1 MGVVFDSD
9 DTRPLTEQIEK
20 ADGGPVAWAEGYAA
34 WVYATATQA
43 LNAYMASAPWRSGV
57 RFHAL
62 RDYREHVIPTDE
74 GDIHLSLMKWGR
86 TLTLDPAIF
95 KNDDQVFL
103 RTVPDK
109 MALAIMRTI
118 DGSMVRLRAAIEP
131 GDTVHVA
138 LRHDPDVLHWL
149 LWRNDDPG
157 GKPWAMGDPLVFGW
171 SFDFGVTALV
181 GEMEPVTA
189 S

>member
-1 MGVVFDSD
+1 MSVVFDPQ
-9 DTRPLTEQIEK
+9 DTRPLTEQINA
-20 ADGGPVAWAEGYAA
+20 ADGGPNAWAIAYAA
-34 WVYATATQA
+34 WVYATASQA
-43 LNAYMASAPWRSGV
+43 LNAYRAFAAWRFDV
-57 RFHAL
+57 RFHVL

-74 GDIHLSLMKWGR
+74 GDIHLSLIKWGR

-103 RTVPDK
+103 CTVPDK
-109 MALAIMRTI
+109 MAHAIMRTI
-118 DGSMVRLRAAIEP
+118 DGSMARLCAAIEP

-138 LRHDPDVLHWL
+138 LRHDPDVLRWL
-149 LWRNDDPG
+149 LWRNDG
-157 GKPWAMGDPLVFGW
+157 LAGTSWALGDPLVFGW

-181 GEMEPVTA
+181 GEMEPITT